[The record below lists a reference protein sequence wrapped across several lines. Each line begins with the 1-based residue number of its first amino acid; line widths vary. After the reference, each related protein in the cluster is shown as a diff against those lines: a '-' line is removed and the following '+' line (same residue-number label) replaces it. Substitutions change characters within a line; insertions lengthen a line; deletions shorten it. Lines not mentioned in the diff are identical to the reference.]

1 MGILCYLCFSVYRQN
16 HHRNQYITSKR
27 WGYLYFETTKNCNR
41 ASLRYSKKVKGS
53 RTTTED
59 IPKIPTP
66 LHATSRGGRGRFV
79 SNANSHLSPKEERKI
94 GITLG
99 YPEYLSDAK
108 RAWKPLHYW
117 GNRFIRE
124 LTNATFLSHGL
135 QSGVGCFPMSSHLH
149 IHIVKYLFIYRE
161 D

>member
-1 MGILCYLCFSVYRQN
+1 MHDSLVGRKKFSALLLWEFFVISVFPSTDKIIIEIN
-16 HHRNQYITSKR
+16 TSLPK
-27 WGYLYFETTKNCNR
+27 GEDSTKNCNR

-135 QSGVGCFPMSSHLH
+135 QLGVGCFPM
-149 IHIVKYLFIYRE
+149 
-161 D
+161 